1 MNADVLY
8 NKIIANKRKKNKI
21 LHKRKHKLF
30 IIETKKHFSFYNKT
44 FLFPMSYYLLVNFW
58 YMKYLK

>member
-8 NKIIANKRKKNKI
+8 NKIIANKSKKNKI

-30 IIETKKHFSFYNKT
+30 IIETKRHFSFYNKT
-44 FLFPMSYYLLVNFW
+44 FLFLMPYYLLVN
-58 YMKYLK
+58 L

>member
-21 LHKRKHKLF
+21 LHKSKDKLF
-30 IIETKKHFSFYNKT
+30 IIETKNTSLFTIKRFSFPCLIIY
-44 FLFPMSYYLLVNFW
+44 
-58 YMKYLK
+58 

>member
-44 FLFPMSYYLLVNFW
+44 FLFPMSYYLLVNF
-58 YMKYLK
+58 